1 MFVKVKIVTVSLLI
15 ALMVG
20 AAFISCSEDIV
31 LPPLPTLLG
40 EYEGRYHIT
49 TGLGTN
55 PVTKTY
61 DISWR
66 FSDQNYWMT
75 SISDGLCSPSGSY
88 TYTDKVTL
96 GELYEGCSGVVA
108 KQDDNPDGDFSIRQ
122 PGDSVI
128 MEQIVN
134 DISKRIELVKKAE

>member
-1 MFVKVKIVTVSLLI
+1 MFLKVKIVTISLLL

-20 AAFISCSEDIV
+20 AMVISCSEDIV

-61 DISWR
+61 SITWK

-75 SISDGLCSPSGSY
+75 SLDDGLCSPSGTY
-88 TYTDKVTL
+88 TYTDNVTL

-108 KQDDNPDGDFSIRQ
+108 KEDDNPYGDFSIRQ

-128 MEQIVN
+128 LEQIV
-134 DISKRIELVKKAE
+134 DDVSKRVELVKTSE